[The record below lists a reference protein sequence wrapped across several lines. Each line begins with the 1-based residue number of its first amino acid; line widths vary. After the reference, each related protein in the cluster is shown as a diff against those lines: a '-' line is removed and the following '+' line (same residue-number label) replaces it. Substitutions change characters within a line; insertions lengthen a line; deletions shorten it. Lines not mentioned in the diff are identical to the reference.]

1 MMKHVVKRARN
12 SASSPGRQR
21 PPSWETGTIMTRYRK
36 GLLTS
41 LMLLGACGLGL
52 RDAGA
57 ATVSVTANL
66 TASETWTSN
75 NEYILTKPIYVTN
88 GATLTIGP
96 GTVIRGNP
104 ESSPGAHDPG
114 TLIIARGSKIRAAG
128 TAAQP
133 ITFTDLNDDN
143 IGLHAGNFPYGNLG
157 DAMGTTA
164 QWGGLILL
172 GRTYVANNT

>member
-21 PPSWETGTIMTRYRK
+21 PSSWETGTIMTRYRK

-41 LMLLGACGLGL
+41 LMLFGACGLGL

-57 ATVSVTANL
+57 ATISVTANL

-104 ESSPGAHDPG
+104 ESAPGAHDPG
-114 TLIIARGSKIRAAG
+114 TLIIARGSKIRAMG
-128 TAAQP
+128 TADKP
-133 ITFTDLNDDN
+133 IIFTDLNDDN
-143 IGLHAGNFPYGNLG
+143 FGSNPGTFPYDRLEN
-157 DAMGTTA
+157 AMGTTA
-164 QWGGLILL
+164 QWG
-172 GRTYVANNT
+172 